1 MREKNTVK
9 NLQIECRILYLC
21 IQQKYI
27 KNSTKKENSNRSLNK
42 LTNETIDNQPVNV
55 PKNYEQE
62 QEQKKTTKRVEKVD
76 DVDDV
81 VLEEKEYL
89 LQPLRYL
96 PQPLRRRG
104 AQTTYKP
111 DIPPQILLQTS
122 PRIQAYKRLTRPT
135 PLAVFPAR
143 ADTVQHSPG
152 PQARSPSLWEG
163 RGRFLEDRAGHRL
176 AILATLQGDIAY
188 YTGSDEFK
196 YECILRLKL
205 PHSLFN
211 LMAPIVVTT
220 NRPLYQRS
228 ALC

>member
-1 MREKNTVK
+1 MREKNIVK

-89 LQPLRYL
+89 FQPLRYP
-96 PQPLRRRG
+96 PQLLRRRG

-122 PRIQAYKRLTRPT
+122 PRIRAQKRLACSI
-135 PLAVFPAR
+135 PLTVFTAR
-143 ADTVQHSPG
+143 ADAVLRPPC
-152 PQARSPSLWEG
+152 PQGRSPSLWEG

-176 AILATLQGDIAY
+176 AILATLP
-188 YTGSDEFK
+188 
-196 YECILRLKL
+196 CNLN
-205 PHSLFN
+205 HS
-211 LMAPIVVTT
+211 TCQSQ
-220 NRPLYQRS
+220 PLCK
-228 ALC
+228 AI

>member
-42 LTNETIDNQPVNV
+42 LTNETIDNQLVNV

-76 DVDDV
+76 VDDDV

-89 LQPLRYL
+89 F
-96 PQPLRRRG
+96 QPLRRRG
-104 AQTTYKP
+104 AQTAYKP

-122 PRIQAYKRLTRPT
+122 PRIRAQKRLACSI
-135 PLAVFPAR
+135 PLAVFTAR
-143 ADTVQHSPG
+143 ADAVLRPPRS
-152 PQARSPSLWEG
+152 QARSPSLWEN
-163 RGRFLEDRAGHRL
+163 RSRFLEDRAGHRL
-176 AILATLQGDIAY
+176 AIPATLP
-188 YTGSDEFK
+188 
-196 YECILRLKL
+196 CNLN
-205 PHSLFN
+205 HS
-211 LMAPIVVTT
+211 TCQSQ
-220 NRPLYQRS
+220 PL
-228 ALC
+228 CKTI

>member
-1 MREKNTVK
+1 MKPLIINLLTFLRTMNKNK
-9 NLQIECRILYLC
+9 N
-21 IQQKYI
+21 K
-27 KNSTKKENSNRSLNK
+27 
-42 LTNETIDNQPVNV
+42 
-55 PKNYEQE
+55 
-62 QEQKKTTKRVEKVD
+62 KKTTKRVEKVD

-104 AQTTYKP
+104 AQIACKP

-176 AILATLQGDIAY
+176 AILATLP
-188 YTGSDEFK
+188 
-196 YECILRLKL
+196 CNLN
-205 PHSLFN
+205 HS
-211 LMAPIVVTT
+211 TCQSQ
-220 NRPLYQRS
+220 PLCK
-228 ALC
+228 AI

>member
-1 MREKNTVK
+1 MKPLIINLLTFLRTMNKNK
-9 NLQIECRILYLC
+9 N
-21 IQQKYI
+21 K
-27 KNSTKKENSNRSLNK
+27 
-42 LTNETIDNQPVNV
+42 
-55 PKNYEQE
+55 
-62 QEQKKTTKRVEKVD
+62 KKTTKRVEKVD

-104 AQTTYKP
+104 AQIACKP

-122 PRIQAYKRLTRPT
+122 PRIRAQKRLTRPT

-163 RGRFLEDRAGHRL
+163 RGRFWEDWAGHRL
-176 AILATLQGDIAY
+176 AIPATLP
-188 YTGSDEFK
+188 
-196 YECILRLKL
+196 CNLN
-205 PHSLFN
+205 HS
-211 LMAPIVVTT
+211 TCQSQ
-220 NRPLYQRS
+220 PLCK
-228 ALC
+228 AI